1 MFNSSKLRYGVLSIA
16 LVGMV
21 SPTFAKPPAPKPP
34 KHGKKVVVVKPV
46 YRPVYK
52 APVHRVYHYNK
63 IPRTATYL
71 VIAGITYAVVD
82 NVYYKRSGDQY
93 IYVEQPPVSV
103 QSEVNTASTTVA
115 ANKGMAG
122 KVVDVLPNE
131 ATTVTVNGATFYVQG
146 SDWYA
151 PIAGTNQFVIVEPQ
165 L

>member
-1 MFNSSKLRYGVLSIA
+1 MFNSLRFRYGVLSIA
-16 LVGMV
+16 FVGMV
-21 SPTFAKPPAPKPP
+21 SPTLAKPPAPKPQ
-34 KHGKKVVVVKPV
+34 KHVKKVVVVKPA

-103 QSEVNTASTTVA
+103 KSEVNTASSTVV

-122 KVVDVLPNE
+122 KIVDVLPNE

-151 PIAGTNQFVIVEPQ
+151 PITGTNQFVIVEPQ